1 MNEPDETPWET
12 MRVWVAGLLEGHP
25 LLGDI
30 PCAPAVE
37 ANRVGV
43 RLVCGGWM
51 VTVVSPD
58 WYLPLTEDRARLI
71 ALNLAVQA
79 RERYDEGVA

>member
-1 MNEPDETPWET
+1 MTTTPWET
-12 MRVWVAGLLEGHP
+12 MRARVAELVAAHP

-30 PCAPAVE
+30 PCAPDIE
-37 ANRVGV
+37 ANRLGV
-43 RLVCGGWM
+43 RMRCAGWM

-79 RERYDEGVA
+79 RERYDEGG

>member
-1 MNEPDETPWET
+1 MTHDSPSET
-12 MRVWVAGLLEGHP
+12 MREWVAALVETHP
-25 LLGDI
+25 LLDDI

-37 ANRVGV
+37 ANRLGV
-43 RLVCGGWM
+43 RIVCGGWM

-79 RERYDEGVA
+79 RERYDEGAA

>member
-1 MNEPDETPWET
+1 MQDAATGTPWET
-12 MRVWVAGLLEGHP
+12 MRGWVAELVSAHP

-30 PCAPAVE
+30 PCVPDLE

-43 RLVCGGWM
+43 RMRCADWM

-58 WYLPLTEDRARLI
+58 WYLPLTEDRARVI

-79 RERYDEGVA
+79 RELYDEG

>member
-1 MNEPDETPWET
+1 MDGPDETPWET
-12 MRVWVAGLLEGHP
+12 MRGWVAGLVEAHP
-25 LLGDI
+25 LLDDI
-30 PCAPAVE
+30 PCVAAVE
-37 ANRVGV
+37 ANRLGV

-58 WYLPLTEDRARLI
+58 WYLPLTKDRARLI

-79 RERYDEGVA
+79 RERYDEGN